1 MGKKLML
8 LTLLFSAK
16 MVSAQQDTT
25 TLDEVVVTANK
36 MAQKQSTTGKVVTVI
51 TKSDLEKMGNKNLA
65 TLLQEQVGVTV
76 NGSSNNAGSVQT
88 IFTRGASGGRTLVLL
103 DGIPVNDPS
112 FINNDLDLNL
122 FATSSIERIEIC
134 RGAQSTLYGSDAI
147 AGVINIITTS
157 KDISRPLQI
166 NASSILGSFGTQK
179 NNLQVAGKKNKWS
192 YSGRLAHTNS
202 NGFSA
207 ANDTTGKNNFDAD
220 YYKGLAV
227 HGQINYAATE
237 HFSVKAFSMYNKY
250 KAGVDAGVFRD
261 DRDFTI
267 ENSSLLLGTGFVYKK
282 KNFQI
287 TGTYQHNTL
296 DRHFLNDSAHKTST
310 WFEKNDYA
318 AASDYAEIYTSVKL
332 SDRLTALAGLD
343 YRKGSYSQ
351 NYLSVSGWGPY
362 KFNDP
367 TRYAEQSAIYGSL
380 LYTSLNK
387 KLTLELG
394 GRANKHSVYGNN
406 QTFTFNPS
414 FAVNANTRIFASV
427 STGFKA
433 PSLYQISIN
442 DKLDPEK
449 ATSYEAGFSYQ
460 NKSLQTR
467 LVYFNRQTANG
478 IDYNYINYQYFNYVK
493 QAVNGL
499 EFEIRKSI
507 THQISA
513 FANYTFLAGKE
524 TTQNR
529 ITNKDTI
536 TYDYLLRRPA
546 HQLNMG
552 ISAQVNTKLRLEIT
566 GRYASKRYDVGGYAV
581 RDILLKSY
589 VTLAANAGYQL
600 NKHWRFTADIQ
611 NFTSTKYYEVYGF
624 KTMPLNASV
633 GAVFSW

>member
-8 LTLLFSAK
+8 LALLFSAK
-16 MVSAQQDTT
+16 IVSAQQDTT

-76 NGSSNNAGSVQT
+76 NGSSNNPGSVQT

-157 KDISRPLQI
+157 KDISRPIQI
-166 NASSILGSFGTQK
+166 NASSLLGSFGTQK
-179 NNLQVAGKKNKWS
+179 NNLQLAGKKNKWS
-192 YSGRLAHTNS
+192 YSGRIAHTNS
-202 NGFSA
+202 KGFSA
-207 ANDTTGKNNFDAD
+207 ANDSTGKNNFDAD
-220 YYKGLAV
+220 YYKGLAL
-227 HGQINYAATE
+227 HGQINYAASE

-250 KAGVDAGVFRD
+250 KAGVDAGVFKD

-267 ENSSLLLGTGFVYKK
+267 QNSSLLLGTGFVYKK
-282 KNFQI
+282 NNFQI
-287 TGTYQHNTL
+287 TGTYQHNQL

-310 WFEKNDYA
+310 WYEKNDYT
-318 AASDYAEIYTSVKL
+318 AASDYAEMYTSVKL
-332 SDRLTALAGLD
+332 SNRLTALLGLD

-351 NYLSVSGWGPY
+351 DYFSISQWGPY
-362 KFNDP
+362 SFNDP
-367 TRYAEQSAIYGSL
+367 IRYAEQSALYGSL
-380 LYTSLNK
+380 LYTSENK
-387 KLTLELG
+387 KLTLEVG

-406 QTFTFNPS
+406 QTFTLNPS
-414 FAVNANTRIFASV
+414 FALSANTRIFTSV
-427 STGFKA
+427 SSGFKA

-460 NKSLQTR
+460 NKTLQTR

-499 EFEIRKSI
+499 EFEIKKSY
-507 THQISA
+507 TNGVTA

-529 ITNKDTI
+529 ITNQDTI
-536 TYDYLLRRPA
+536 TYDYLLRRPT
-546 HQLNMG
+546 HQLNIG
-552 ISAQVNTKLRLEIT
+552 CSVQINTKLRVDIS
-566 GRYASKRYDVGGYAV
+566 GRYASKRYDVGGYAAP
-581 RDILLKSY
+581 DILLKSY
-589 VTLAANAGYQL
+589 ATLAANVGYQL

-611 NFTSTKYYEVYGF
+611 NFTNTKYYEVYGF
-624 KTMPLNASV
+624 TTMPLNASI
-633 GAVFSW
+633 GAVLNW

>member
-65 TLLQEQVGVTV
+65 TLLQEQVGITV

-179 NNLQVAGKKNKWS
+179 NNLQLAGKKNKWS
-192 YSGRLAHTNS
+192 YSGRIAHTNS

-207 ANDTTGKNNFDAD
+207 AIDTTGKNNFDAD
-220 YYKGLAV
+220 LYKGLAL

-267 ENSSLLLGTGFVYKK
+267 ENSSLLLGTGFMYKK
-282 KNFQI
+282 NNWQI

-318 AASDYAEIYTSVKL
+318 ATSDYAEIYTSIKL

-362 KFNDP
+362 NFNDP
-367 TRYAEQSAIYGSL
+367 TRYAEQSALYGSL
-380 LYTSLNK
+380 LYTSLHK

-394 GRANKHSVYGNN
+394 GRVNKHSVYGNN
-406 QTFTFNPS
+406 QIFTLNPS
-414 FAVNANTRIFASV
+414 FALSANTRIFASV
-427 STGFKA
+427 SSGFKA

-460 NKSLQTR
+460 NKTLQTR

-499 EFEIRKSI
+499 EFEIKKSFANGV
-507 THQISA
+507 TA

-529 ITNKDTI
+529 ITNQDTI

-566 GRYASKRYDVGGYAV
+566 GRYAGKRYDVGGYAAP
-581 RDILLKSY
+581 DILLKSY
-589 VTLAANAGYQL
+589 ATLAANVGYQL

-611 NFTSTKYYEVYGF
+611 NFTNTKYYEVYGF

-633 GAVFSW
+633 GAVFGW

>member
-207 ANDTTGKNNFDAD
+207 ANDTTGKNNFDTD

-460 NKSLQTR
+460 NKTLQTR

-552 ISAQVNTKLRLEIT
+552 ISAQVNAKLRIEIT
-566 GRYASKRYDVGGYAV
+566 GRYASKRYDVGGYAAP
-581 RDILLKSY
+581 DMLLKSY
-589 VTLAANAGYQL
+589 ATLAANAGYQL

-611 NFTSTKYYEVYGF
+611 NFTNTKYYEVYGF
-624 KTMPLNASV
+624 TTMPLNASV
-633 GAVFSW
+633 GAMFSW

>member
-8 LTLLFSAK
+8 LALLFSAK
-16 MVSAQQDTT
+16 IVSAQQDTT

-76 NGSSNNAGSVQT
+76 NGSSNNPGSVQT

-157 KDISRPLQI
+157 KDISRPIQI
-166 NASSILGSFGTQK
+166 NASSLLGSFGTQK
-179 NNLQVAGKKNKWS
+179 NNLQLAGKKNKWS
-192 YSGRLAHTNS
+192 YSGRIAHTNS
-202 NGFSA
+202 KGFSA
-207 ANDTTGKNNFDAD
+207 ANDSTGKNNFDAD
-220 YYKGLAV
+220 YYKGLAL
-227 HGQINYAATE
+227 HGQINYAASE

-250 KAGVDAGVFRD
+250 KAGVDAGVFKD

-267 ENSSLLLGTGFVYKK
+267 QNSSLLLGTGFVYKK
-282 KNFQI
+282 NNFQI
-287 TGTYQHNTL
+287 TGTYQHNQL

-310 WFEKNDYA
+310 WYEKNDYT
-318 AASDYAEIYTSVKL
+318 AASDYAEMYTSVKL
-332 SDRLTALAGLD
+332 SNRLTALLGLD

-351 NYLSVSGWGPY
+351 DYFSISQWGPY
-362 KFNDP
+362 SFNDP
-367 TRYAEQSAIYGSL
+367 IRYAEQSALYGSL
-380 LYTSLNK
+380 LYTSENK
-387 KLTLELG
+387 KLTLEVG

-406 QTFTFNPS
+406 QTFTLNPS
-414 FAVNANTRIFASV
+414 FALSANTRIFASV
-427 STGFKA
+427 SSGFKA

-460 NKSLQTR
+460 NKTLQTR

-499 EFEIRKSI
+499 EFEIKKSY
-507 THQISA
+507 TNGVTA

-529 ITNKDTI
+529 ITNQDTI
-536 TYDYLLRRPA
+536 TYDYLLRRPT
-546 HQLNMG
+546 HQLNIG
-552 ISAQVNTKLRLEIT
+552 CSVQINTKLRVDIS
-566 GRYASKRYDVGGYAV
+566 GRYASKRYDVGGYAAP
-581 RDILLKSY
+581 DILLKSY
-589 VTLAANAGYQL
+589 ATLAANVGYQL

-611 NFTSTKYYEVYGF
+611 NFTNTKYYEVYGF
-624 KTMPLNASV
+624 TTMPLNASI
-633 GAVFSW
+633 GAVLNW

>member
-51 TKSDLEKMGNKNLA
+51 TKSDLEKLGNKNLA

-122 FATSSIERIEIC
+122 FATNSIERIEIC

-166 NASSILGSFGTQK
+166 NASTLLGSFGTQK
-179 NNLQVAGKKNKWS
+179 NNLQIAGKKNKWS

-202 NGFSA
+202 KGFSA
-207 ANDTTGKNNFDAD
+207 AIDTTGKNNFDAD
-220 YYKGLAV
+220 LYKGLAL

-267 ENSSLLLGTGFVYKK
+267 QNSSLLVGTGFVYKK
-282 KNFQI
+282 NNFQI

-296 DRHFLNDSAHKTST
+296 DRHFLNDSTHKTSN

-332 SDRLTALAGLD
+332 SDRLTALMGLD
-343 YRKGSYSQ
+343 YRKGSYNQ

-362 KFNDP
+362 NFNDP
-367 TRYAEQSAIYGSL
+367 TRFAEQSALYGSL
-380 LYTSLNK
+380 LYTSLDK
-387 KLTLELG
+387 KLTFELG

-406 QTFTFNPS
+406 QTFTLNPS
-414 FAVNANTRIFASV
+414 FAISANTRLFASV
-427 STGFKA
+427 SSGFKA

-460 NKSLQTR
+460 NKTLQTR

-493 QAVNGL
+493 QAVNGI
-499 EFEIRKSI
+499 EFEIRKSF
-507 THQISA
+507 TQQISA

-552 ISAQVNTKLRLEIT
+552 ISAQVNSKLRLEIT
-566 GRYASKRYDVGGYAV
+566 GRYVSKRYDVVGYAAP
-581 RDILLKSY
+581 DMLLKSY
-589 VTLAANAGYQL
+589 ATLAANAGYQL

-611 NFTSTKYYEVYGF
+611 NFTNTKYYEVYGF
-624 KTMPLNASV
+624 TTMPLNASF
-633 GAVFSW
+633 GAMFSW

>member
-8 LTLLFSAK
+8 LTLLFSVK
-16 MVSAQQDTT
+16 IVSAQQDST

-36 MAQKQSTTGKVVTVI
+36 MAQKQSTTGKVVTVV
-51 TKSDLEKMGNKNLA
+51 TKSDLEKLGNKNLA
-65 TLLQEQVGVTV
+65 TLLQEQVGIAV

-122 FATSSIERIEIC
+122 FATNSIERIEIC

-147 AGVINIITTS
+147 SGVINIITTS

-166 NASSILGSFGTQK
+166 NASTLVGSFGTQK
-179 NNLQVAGKKNKWS
+179 NNLQLAGKKNKWT

-207 ANDTTGKNNFDAD
+207 AVDTTGKNNFDAD
-220 YYKGLAV
+220 LYKGLAV

-267 ENSSLLLGTGFVYKK
+267 QNSSLLVGTGFVYKK
-282 KNFQI
+282 NNWQI

-296 DRHFLNDSAHKTST
+296 DRHFLNDSTHKTSN

-332 SDRLTALAGLD
+332 SDRLTALMGLD

-362 KFNDP
+362 NFNEP
-367 TRYAEQSAIYGSL
+367 TRYAEQSALYGSL
-380 LYTSLNK
+380 LYTSLYK
-387 KLTLELG
+387 KLTFELG
-394 GRANKHSVYGNN
+394 GRANKHSVYGGN
-406 QTFTFNPS
+406 QTFTLNPS
-414 FAVNANTRIFASV
+414 FAISANTRLFASM
-427 STGFKA
+427 SSGFKA

-460 NKSLQTR
+460 NKTLQTR

-499 EFEIRKSI
+499 EFEIRKSF
-507 THQISA
+507 TQQISA
-513 FANYTFLAGKE
+513 FTNYTFLAGKE

-552 ISAQVNTKLRLEIT
+552 ISAQVNAKLRIEIT
-566 GRYASKRYDVGGYAV
+566 GRYASKRYDVGGYAAP
-581 RDILLKSY
+581 DMLLKSY
-589 VTLAANAGYQL
+589 ATLAANAGYQL

-611 NFTSTKYYEVYGF
+611 NFTNTKYYEVYGF
-624 KTMPLNASV
+624 TTMPLNASV
-633 GAVFSW
+633 GAMFSW

>member
-16 MVSAQQDTT
+16 IVSAQQDTT

-76 NGSSNNAGSVQT
+76 NGASNNAGSVQT

-157 KDISRPLQI
+157 KDIRKPIQI
-166 NASSILGSFGTQK
+166 NASSLLGSFGTLK
-179 NNLQVAGKKNKWS
+179 NNVQVAGKKNKWT
-192 YSGRLAHTNS
+192 YSARVAHTS
-202 NGFSA
+202 SKGFSA
-207 ANDTTGKNNFDAD
+207 AIDTTGKNNFDAD
-220 YYKGLAV
+220 NYNGLAL
-227 HGQINYAATE
+227 HGQLNYAVTE

-250 KAGVDAGVFRD
+250 KAGVDAGVFKD

-267 ENSSLLLGTGFVYKK
+267 TNSGLLVGTGFVYKK
-282 KNFQI
+282 NNWQL

-296 DRHFLNDSAHKTST
+296 DRHFLNDSAHKTSN

-318 AASDYAEIYTSVKL
+318 AASDYAEVYTSVKL
-332 SDRLTALAGLD
+332 SDRLTALLGID
-343 YRKGSYSQ
+343 YRKGWYSQ
-351 NYLSVSGWGPY
+351 DYLSISQWGPY
-362 KFNDP
+362 DFKDP
-367 TRYAEQSAIYGSL
+367 TRYAEQSALYGSL
-380 LYTSLNK
+380 LYTSANK
-387 KLTLELG
+387 KLALELG
-394 GRANKHSVYGNN
+394 GRANKHSVYGDN

-414 FAVNANTRIFASV
+414 FALSANTRIFGSV

-460 NKSLQTR
+460 NKSLQSR
-467 LVYFNRQTANG
+467 VVYFNRQTANG

-493 QAVNGL
+493 QSVNGL
-499 EFEIRKSI
+499 ELEVKKSI
-507 THQISA
+507 SPTVSA
-513 FANYTFLAGKE
+513 FVNYTYIQGKE

-529 ITNKDTI
+529 ITNQDTI
-536 TYDYLLRRPA
+536 TYEYLLRRPT

-552 ISAQVNTKLRLEIT
+552 FNLSLSKSFSIEMS
-566 GRYASKRYDVGGYAV
+566 GRYASKRYDVGGYAAPDV
-581 RDILLKSY
+581 ELKNY
-589 VTLAANAGYQL
+589 VVLQANAQLTL
-600 NKHWRFTADIQ
+600 NKNWRFFADLQ
-611 NFTSTKYYEVYGF
+611 NFTNTKYYEVYGF
-624 KTMPLNASV
+624 KTMPLNASI
-633 GAVFSW
+633 GAVFNW

>member
-25 TLDEVVVTANK
+25 ILDEVVVTANK

-51 TKSDLEKMGNKNLA
+51 TKSDLEKIGNKNLA
-65 TLLQEQVGVTV
+65 TLLQEQVGITV
-76 NGSSNNAGSVQT
+76 NGASNNAGSVQT

-157 KDISRPLQI
+157 KDIRKPLQM
-166 NASSILGSFGTQK
+166 NASSLLGSFGTQK
-179 NNLQVAGKKNKWS
+179 NNLQIAGKKNKWT
-192 YSGRLAHTNS
+192 YAARIAHTNS
-202 NGFSA
+202 KGFSA

-220 YYKGLAV
+220 YYKGLAL

-237 HFSVKAFSMYNKY
+237 YFSVKAFSMYNKY
-250 KAGVDAGVFRD
+250 KAGVDAGVFKD

-267 ENSSLLLGTGFVYKK
+267 KNSSLLVGTGFVYKK
-282 KNFQI
+282 NNWQL
-287 TGTYQHNTL
+287 TGTYQHNQL
-296 DRHFLNDSAHKTST
+296 DRNFLNDSAHKTST

-318 AASDYAEIYTSVKL
+318 AASDYMEMYTSIKL
-332 SDRLTALAGLD
+332 SDRLTALMGLD

-351 NYLSVSGWGPY
+351 DYLSISQLGPY
-362 KFNDP
+362 NFKDP
-367 TRYAEQSAIYGSL
+367 TRNAEQSAIYGSL
-380 LYTSLNK
+380 LYTSVDK
-387 KLTLELG
+387 KLTLEVG

-406 QTFTFNPS
+406 QTFTLNPS
-414 FAVNANTRIFASV
+414 FALNENTRLFASV
-427 STGFKA
+427 SSGFKA
-433 PSLYQISIN
+433 PSLYQISVN

-460 NKSLQTR
+460 HKTFQTR

-493 QAVNGL
+493 QSVNGL
-499 EFEIRKSI
+499 ELEIKKSFANGV
-507 THQISA
+507 TT
-513 FANYTFLAGKE
+513 FANYTFLIGEE

-529 ITNKDTI
+529 ITNQDTI
-536 TYDYLLRRPA
+536 TYDYLLRRPT
-546 HQLNMG
+546 HQLNIG
-552 ISAQVNTKLRLEIT
+552 VSAQVSTKFRFEIS
-566 GRYASKRYDVGGYAV
+566 GRYVSKRQDVGGYAAPDV
-581 RDILLKSY
+581 LLNSY
-589 VTLAANAGYQL
+589 TTLAVNAGYQL
-600 NKHWRFTADIQ
+600 NKYWRFTADIQ
-611 NFTSTKYYEVYGF
+611 NFTNTKYYEVYGF

-633 GAVFSW
+633 GAVLNW

>member
-16 MVSAQQDTT
+16 IVSAQQDTT

-51 TKSDLEKMGNKNLA
+51 TKADLEKMGNKNLA

-76 NGSSNNAGSVQT
+76 NGASNNAGSVQT

-122 FATSSIERIEIC
+122 FATNSIERIEIC

-157 KDISRPLQI
+157 KDISKPLQI
-166 NASSILGSFGTQK
+166 NASSILGSFGTVK
-179 NNLQVAGKKNKWS
+179 NNLQVAGKKNKWT
-192 YSGRLAHTNS
+192 YSARVAQTNS
-202 NGFSA
+202 KGFSA
-207 ANDTTGKNNFDAD
+207 SIDTTGKNNFDAD
-220 YYKGLAV
+220 AYNGTAL
-227 HGQINYAATE
+227 HGQLNYAATE
-237 HFSVKAFSMYNKY
+237 HLSFKAFSMYNKY
-250 KAGVDAGVFRD
+250 KAGVDAGIFRD

-267 ENSSLLLGTGFVYKK
+267 TNSSLLVGTGFVYKK
-282 KNFQI
+282 NNWQI

-296 DRHFLNDSAHKTST
+296 DRHFLNDSTHKTST

-318 AASDYAEIYTSVKL
+318 AASDYAEIFTSVKL
-332 SDRLTALAGLD
+332 SDRLTALLGID

-351 NYLSVSGWGPY
+351 NYASVSGWGPY
-362 KFNDP
+362 NFNDP
-367 TRYAEQSAIYGSL
+367 TRFAEQSALYGSL

-394 GRANKHSVYGNN
+394 GRTNKHSVYGNN
-406 QTFTFNPS
+406 QTFTLNPS
-414 FAVNANTRIFASV
+414 FAISTNTRMFASV

-449 ATSYEAGFSYQ
+449 ATSYEAGLSYQ
-460 NKSLQTR
+460 NKTLQTR

-507 THQISA
+507 TNQLSA
-513 FANYTFLAGKE
+513 FANYTYLQGKE

-536 TYDYLLRRPA
+536 TYNYLLRRPA

-552 ISAQVNTKLRLEIT
+552 ISAQVNTKLRFEIT
-566 GRYASKRYDVGGYAV
+566 GRYASKRRDVGGYGAPDV
-581 RDILLKSY
+581 ELKSY

-611 NFTSTKYYEVYGF
+611 NFTNTKYYEVYGF
-624 KTMPLNASV
+624 TTMPLNASF
-633 GAVFSW
+633 GAAFSW

>member
-16 MVSAQQDTT
+16 IVSAQQDTT

-282 KNFQI
+282 NDFQI

-433 PSLYQISIN
+433 PSLFQISIN

-460 NKSLQTR
+460 NKTLQTR

-552 ISAQVNTKLRLEIT
+552 ISAQVNSKLRLEIT

-589 VTLAANAGYQL
+589 ATLAANVDYQL

-611 NFTSTKYYEVYGF
+611 NFTNTKYYEVYGF

>member
-16 MVSAQQDTT
+16 MVSAQQDTA

-76 NGSSNNAGSVQT
+76 NGSSNNPGSVQT

-157 KDISRPLQI
+157 KEISRPLQI
-166 NASSILGSFGTQK
+166 NASSLLGSFGTQK

-192 YSGRLAHTNS
+192 YSARIAHTNS
-202 NGFSA
+202 KGFSA

-220 YYKGLAV
+220 YYKGLAL

-250 KAGVDAGVFRD
+250 KAGVDAGVFKD

-267 ENSSLLLGTGFVYKK
+267 TNSGLLIGTGFVYKK
-282 KNFQI
+282 SNWQI

-351 NYLSVSGWGPY
+351 DYLSVSGWGPY
-362 KFNDP
+362 DFKDP
-367 TRYAEQSAIYGSL
+367 TRYAEQLALYGSI
-380 LYTSLNK
+380 LYTSANK
-387 KLTLELG
+387 KLTLEVG
-394 GRANKHSVYGNN
+394 GRTNKHSVYGNN
-406 QTFTFNPS
+406 QTFTLNPS
-414 FAVNANTRIFASV
+414 FALSENTRMFASV

-460 NKSLQTR
+460 QKTFQTR
-467 LVYFNRQTANG
+467 VVYFNRQTANG

-493 QAVNGL
+493 QSVNGL
-499 EFEIRKSI
+499 ELEIKKSFSSGI
-507 THQISA
+507 TA

-529 ITNKDTI
+529 ITNQDTI
-536 TYDYLLRRPA
+536 TYDYLLRRPT
-546 HQLNMG
+546 HQLNLG
-552 ISAQVNTKLRLEIT
+552 ISAQVNAKLRFEIS
-566 GRYASKRYDVGGYAV
+566 GRYASKRQDVGGYAAPDV
-581 RDILLKSY
+581 ELKSY
-589 VTLAANAGYQL
+589 TTLTANAGYQL
-600 NKHWRFTADIQ
+600 NKHWRLTADIQ
-611 NFTSTKYYEVYGF
+611 NFTNTKYYEVYGF

-633 GAVFSW
+633 GVVFNW

>member
-51 TKSDLEKMGNKNLA
+51 TKADLEKMGNKNLA
-65 TLLQEQVGVTV
+65 TLLQEQVGITV
-76 NGSSNNAGSVQT
+76 NGASNNAGSVQT
-88 IFTRGASGGRTLVLL
+88 IFTRGASGGRTLLLL

-157 KDISRPLQI
+157 KNIRKPLQM
-166 NASSILGSFGTQK
+166 NASSLLGGFGTQK
-179 NNLQVAGKKNKWS
+179 NNLQIAGKKNKWT
-192 YSGRLAHTNS
+192 YSARIAHTNS
-202 NGFSA
+202 KGFSA
-207 ANDTTGKNNFDAD
+207 AIDTTGKNNFDAD
-220 YYKGLAV
+220 YYKGLAL

-237 HFSVKAFSMYNKY
+237 YFSVKAFSMYNKY
-250 KAGVDAGVFRD
+250 KAGVDAGVFKD

-267 ENSSLLLGTGFVYKK
+267 QNSSLLVGTGFVYKK
-282 KNFQI
+282 NNWQL
-287 TGTYQHNTL
+287 TGTYQHNQL
-296 DRHFLNDSAHKTST
+296 DRNFLNDSAHKTSN

-318 AASDYAEIYTSVKL
+318 AASDYMEMYTSIKL
-332 SDRLTALAGLD
+332 SGRLTALMGLD

-351 NYLSVSGWGPY
+351 DYLSISQWGPY
-362 KFNDP
+362 NFNDP

-380 LYTSLNK
+380 LYTSVNK
-387 KLTLELG
+387 KLTLEVG

-406 QTFTFNPS
+406 QTFTLNPS
-414 FAVNANTRIFASV
+414 FVLNENTRLFASV
-427 STGFKA
+427 SSGFKA
-433 PSLYQISIN
+433 PSLYQISVN
-442 DKLDPEK
+442 DKLNPEK
-449 ATSYEAGFSYQ
+449 ATSYEAGISYT
-460 NKSLQTR
+460 NTGLQTR

-478 IDYNYINYQYFNYVK
+478 IDYNYINYQYFNYVY

-499 EFEIRKSI
+499 ELEIKKSLSSSI
-507 THQISA
+507 NA
-513 FANYTFLAGKE
+513 FANYAFLKGRE

-529 ITNKDTI
+529 ITNQDTI
-536 TYDYLLRRPA
+536 TYKYLLRRPA
-546 HQLNMG
+546 HQLNFG
-552 ISAQVNTKLRLEIT
+552 FSAQINNKLRIDVS

-581 RDILLKSY
+581 QDVCLNSY
-589 VTLAANAGYQL
+589 ATLTVNADYQL

-611 NFTSTKYYEVYGF
+611 NFTNTKYYEVYGF
-624 KTMPLNASV
+624 TTMPLNASI
-633 GAVFSW
+633 GAVLNW

>member
-16 MVSAQQDTT
+16 IVSAQQDTT

-51 TKSDLEKMGNKNLA
+51 TKADLEKMGNKNLA

-76 NGSSNNAGSVQT
+76 NGASNNAGSVQT

-122 FATSSIERIEIC
+122 FATNSIERIEIC

-157 KDISRPLQI
+157 KDIAKPLQI
-166 NASSILGSFGTQK
+166 NASTILGSFGTVK
-179 NNLQVAGKKNKWS
+179 NNLQVAGKKNKWT
-192 YSGRLAHTNS
+192 YSARLAQTNS
-202 NGFSA
+202 KGFSA
-207 ANDTTGKNNFDAD
+207 SIDTTGKNNFDAD
-220 YYKGLAV
+220 AYNGTAL
-227 HGQINYAATE
+227 HGQLNYAATE
-237 HFSVKAFSMYNKY
+237 HLSFKAFSMYNKY
-250 KAGVDAGVFRD
+250 KAGVDAGIFRD

-267 ENSSLLLGTGFVYKK
+267 TNSSLLVGTGFVYKK
-282 KNFQI
+282 NNWQI

-296 DRHFLNDSAHKTST
+296 DRHFLNDSSHKTSN

-318 AASDYAEIYTSVKL
+318 AASDYAEIFTSVKL
-332 SDRLTALAGLD
+332 SDRLTALLGVD

-351 NYLSVSGWGPY
+351 NYASISGWGPY
-362 KFNDP
+362 NFNDP
-367 TRYAEQSAIYGSL
+367 TRFAEQSALYGSL

-394 GRANKHSVYGNN
+394 GRTNKHSVYGNN
-406 QTFTFNPS
+406 QTFTLNPS
-414 FAVNANTRIFASV
+414 FAFNANTRMFASV

-460 NKSLQTR
+460 NKTLQTR

-507 THQISA
+507 TNQLSA
-513 FANYTFLAGKE
+513 FANYTYLQGKE

-536 TYDYLLRRPA
+536 TYNYLLRRPA

-552 ISAQVNTKLRLEIT
+552 VSAQVNTKLRLEVT
-566 GRYASKRYDVGGYAV
+566 GRYASKRRDVGGYGAQDV
-581 RDILLKSY
+581 ELKSY

-611 NFTSTKYYEVYGF
+611 NFTNTKYYEVYGF
-624 KTMPLNASV
+624 TTMPFNASF
-633 GAVFSW
+633 GAAFSW

>member
-1 MGKKLML
+1 ML
-8 LTLLFSAK
+8 LALLFSAK
-16 MVSAQQDTT
+16 IVSAQQDTT

-76 NGSSNNAGSVQT
+76 NGSSNNPGSVQT

-157 KDISRPLQI
+157 KDISRPIQI
-166 NASSILGSFGTQK
+166 NASSLLGSFGTQK
-179 NNLQVAGKKNKWS
+179 NNLQLAGKKNKWS
-192 YSGRLAHTNS
+192 YSGRIAHTNS
-202 NGFSA
+202 KGFSA
-207 ANDTTGKNNFDAD
+207 ANDSTGKNNFDAD
-220 YYKGLAV
+220 YYKGLAL
-227 HGQINYAATE
+227 HGQINYAASE

-250 KAGVDAGVFRD
+250 KAGVDAGVFKD

-267 ENSSLLLGTGFVYKK
+267 QNSSLLLGTGFVYKK
-282 KNFQI
+282 NNFQI
-287 TGTYQHNTL
+287 TGTYQHNQL

-310 WFEKNDYA
+310 WYEKNDYT
-318 AASDYAEIYTSVKL
+318 AASDYAEMYTSVKL
-332 SDRLTALAGLD
+332 SNRLTALLGLD

-351 NYLSVSGWGPY
+351 DYFSISQWGPY
-362 KFNDP
+362 SFNDP
-367 TRYAEQSAIYGSL
+367 IRYAEQSALYGSL
-380 LYTSLNK
+380 LYTSENK
-387 KLTLELG
+387 KLTLEVG

-406 QTFTFNPS
+406 QTFTLNPS
-414 FAVNANTRIFASV
+414 FALSANTRIFASV
-427 STGFKA
+427 SSGFKA

-460 NKSLQTR
+460 NKTLQTR

-499 EFEIRKSI
+499 EFEIKKSY
-507 THQISA
+507 TNGVTA

-529 ITNKDTI
+529 ITNQDTI
-536 TYDYLLRRPA
+536 TYDYLLRRPT
-546 HQLNMG
+546 HQLNIG
-552 ISAQVNTKLRLEIT
+552 CSVQINTKLRVDIS
-566 GRYASKRYDVGGYAV
+566 GRYASKRYDVGGYAAP
-581 RDILLKSY
+581 DILLKSY
-589 VTLAANAGYQL
+589 ATLAANVGYQL

-611 NFTSTKYYEVYGF
+611 NFTNTKYYEVYGF
-624 KTMPLNASV
+624 TTMPLNASI
-633 GAVFSW
+633 GAVLNW

>member
-1 MGKKLML
+1 
-8 LTLLFSAK
+8 
-16 MVSAQQDTT
+16 
-25 TLDEVVVTANK
+25 
-36 MAQKQSTTGKVVTVI
+36 
-51 TKSDLEKMGNKNLA
+51 
-65 TLLQEQVGVTV
+65 
-76 NGSSNNAGSVQT
+76 
-88 IFTRGASGGRTLVLL
+88 
-103 DGIPVNDPS
+103 
-112 FINNDLDLNL
+112 
-122 FATSSIERIEIC
+122 
-134 RGAQSTLYGSDAI
+134 
-147 AGVINIITTS
+147 
-157 KDISRPLQI
+157 
-166 NASSILGSFGTQK
+166 
-179 NNLQVAGKKNKWS
+179 
-192 YSGRLAHTNS
+192 
-202 NGFSA
+202 
-207 ANDTTGKNNFDAD
+207 
-220 YYKGLAV
+220 
-227 HGQINYAATE
+227 
-237 HFSVKAFSMYNKY
+237 MYNKY

-282 KNFQI
+282 NNFQI

-296 DRHFLNDSAHKTST
+296 DRHFLNDSTHKTST

-332 SDRLTALAGLD
+332 SERLTALAGLD

-362 KFNDP
+362 NFNDP
-367 TRYAEQSAIYGSL
+367 SRYAEQSAIYGSL
-380 LYTSLNK
+380 LYTSLDK

-394 GRANKHSVYGNN
+394 GRANKHSVYGSN
-406 QTFTFNPS
+406 QTFTLNPS
-414 FAVNANTRIFASV
+414 FALSANTRIFASV
-427 STGFKA
+427 SSGFKA

-460 NKSLQTR
+460 NKTLQTR

-499 EFEIRKSI
+499 EFELRKSFANGV
-507 THQISA
+507 TA

-529 ITNKDTI
+529 ITNQDTI

-566 GRYASKRYDVGGYAV
+566 GRYAGKRYDVGGYAAP
-581 RDILLKSY
+581 DILLKSY
-589 VTLAANAGYQL
+589 ATLAANVGYQL
-600 NKHWRFTADIQ
+600 NKYWRFTADIQ
-611 NFTSTKYYEVYGF
+611 NFTNTKYYEVYGF

-633 GAVFSW
+633 GAVLNW

>member
-51 TKSDLEKMGNKNLA
+51 TKADLEKMGNKNLA

-76 NGSSNNAGSVQT
+76 NGASNNAGSVQT

-122 FATSSIERIEIC
+122 FATNSIERIEIC

-157 KDISRPLQI
+157 KDISKPLQI
-166 NASSILGSFGTQK
+166 NASTILGSFGTVK
-179 NNLQVAGKKNKWS
+179 NNLQVAGKKNKWT
-192 YSGRLAHTNS
+192 YSARLAQTNS
-202 NGFSA
+202 KGFSA
-207 ANDTTGKNNFDAD
+207 SIDTTGKNNFDAD
-220 YYKGLAV
+220 AYNGTAL
-227 HGQINYAATE
+227 HGQLNYAATE
-237 HFSVKAFSMYNKY
+237 HLSFKAFSMYNKY
-250 KAGVDAGVFRD
+250 KAGVDAGIFRD

-267 ENSSLLLGTGFVYKK
+267 TNSSLLVGTGFVYKK
-282 KNFQI
+282 NNWQI

-296 DRHFLNDSAHKTST
+296 DRHFFNDSSHKTSN

-318 AASDYAEIYTSVKL
+318 AASDYAEIFTSVKL
-332 SDRLTALAGLD
+332 SDRLTALLGVD

-351 NYLSVSGWGPY
+351 NYASISGWGPY
-362 KFNDP
+362 NFNDP
-367 TRYAEQSAIYGSL
+367 TRFAEQSALYGSL

-394 GRANKHSVYGNN
+394 GRTNKHSVYGNN
-406 QTFTFNPS
+406 QTFTLNPS
-414 FAVNANTRIFASV
+414 FAFNANTRMFASV

-460 NKSLQTR
+460 NKTLQTR

-507 THQISA
+507 TNQLSA
-513 FANYTFLAGKE
+513 FANYTYLQGKE

-536 TYDYLLRRPA
+536 TYNYLLRRPA

-552 ISAQVNTKLRLEIT
+552 VSAQVNTKLRFEIT
-566 GRYASKRYDVGGYAV
+566 GRYASKRRDVGGYGAPDV
-581 RDILLKSY
+581 ELKSY

-611 NFTSTKYYEVYGF
+611 NFTNTKYYEVYGF
-624 KTMPLNASV
+624 TTMPFNASF
-633 GAVFSW
+633 GAAFSW

>member
-65 TLLQEQVGVTV
+65 TLLQEQVGITV

-179 NNLQVAGKKNKWS
+179 NNLQLAGKKNKWS
-192 YSGRLAHTNS
+192 YSGRIAHTNS

-207 ANDTTGKNNFDAD
+207 AIDTTGKNNFDAD
-220 YYKGLAV
+220 LYKGLAL

-267 ENSSLLLGTGFVYKK
+267 ENSSLLLGTGFIYKK
-282 KNFQI
+282 NNWQI

-296 DRHFLNDSAHKTST
+296 DRHFLNDSTHKTST
-310 WFEKNDYA
+310 LFEKNDYA
-318 AASDYAEIYTSVKL
+318 ATSDYAEIYTSIKL

-362 KFNDP
+362 NFNDP
-367 TRYAEQSAIYGSL
+367 TRYAEQSALYGSL
-380 LYTSLNK
+380 LYTSLHK

-394 GRANKHSVYGNN
+394 GRVNKHSVYGNN
-406 QTFTFNPS
+406 QIFTLNPS
-414 FAVNANTRIFASV
+414 FALSANTRIFASV
-427 STGFKA
+427 SSGFKA

-460 NKSLQTR
+460 NKTLQTR

-499 EFEIRKSI
+499 EFEIKKSFANGV
-507 THQISA
+507 TA

-529 ITNKDTI
+529 ITNQDTI

-566 GRYASKRYDVGGYAV
+566 GRYAGKRYDVGGYAAP
-581 RDILLKSY
+581 DILLKSY
-589 VTLAANAGYQL
+589 ATLAANVGYQL

-611 NFTSTKYYEVYGF
+611 NFTNTKYYEVYGF

-633 GAVFSW
+633 GAVFGW

>member
-65 TLLQEQVGVTV
+65 TLLQEQVGITV

-179 NNLQVAGKKNKWS
+179 NNLQLAGKKNKWS
-192 YSGRLAHTNS
+192 YSGRIAHTNS

-207 ANDTTGKNNFDAD
+207 AIDTTGKNNFDAD
-220 YYKGLAV
+220 LYKGLAL

-267 ENSSLLLGTGFVYKK
+267 ENSSLLLGTGFIYKK
-282 KNFQI
+282 NNWQI

-296 DRHFLNDSAHKTST
+296 DRHFLNDSTHKTST

-318 AASDYAEIYTSVKL
+318 ATSDYAEIYTSIKL

-362 KFNDP
+362 NFNDP
-367 TRYAEQSAIYGSL
+367 TRYAEQSALYGSL
-380 LYTSLNK
+380 LYTSLHK

-394 GRANKHSVYGNN
+394 GRVNKHSVYGNN
-406 QTFTFNPS
+406 QTFTLNPS
-414 FAVNANTRIFASV
+414 FALSANTRIFASV
-427 STGFKA
+427 SSGFKA

-460 NKSLQTR
+460 NKTLQTR

-493 QAVNGL
+493 QVVNGL
-499 EFEIRKSI
+499 EFEIKKSFANGV
-507 THQISA
+507 TA

-529 ITNKDTI
+529 ITNQDTI

-566 GRYASKRYDVGGYAV
+566 GRYAGKRYDVGGYAAP
-581 RDILLKSY
+581 DILLKSY
-589 VTLAANAGYQL
+589 ATLAANVGYQL

-611 NFTSTKYYEVYGF
+611 NFTNTKYYEVYGF

-633 GAVFSW
+633 GAVFGW

>member
-65 TLLQEQVGVTV
+65 TLLQEQVGITV

-179 NNLQVAGKKNKWS
+179 NNLQLAGKKNKWS
-192 YSGRLAHTNS
+192 YSGRIAHTNS

-207 ANDTTGKNNFDAD
+207 AIDTTGKNNFDAD
-220 YYKGLAV
+220 LYKGLAL

-267 ENSSLLLGTGFVYKK
+267 ENSSLLLGTGFMYKK
-282 KNFQI
+282 NNWQI

-318 AASDYAEIYTSVKL
+318 ATSDYAEIYTSIKL

-362 KFNDP
+362 NFNDP
-367 TRYAEQSAIYGSL
+367 TRYAEQSALYGSL
-380 LYTSLNK
+380 LYTSLHK

-394 GRANKHSVYGNN
+394 GRVNKHSVYGNN
-406 QTFTFNPS
+406 QTFTLNPS
-414 FAVNANTRIFASV
+414 FALSANTRIFASV
-427 STGFKA
+427 SSGFKA

-460 NKSLQTR
+460 NKTLQTR

-493 QAVNGL
+493 QVVNGL
-499 EFEIRKSI
+499 EFEIKKSFANGV
-507 THQISA
+507 TA

-529 ITNKDTI
+529 ITNQDTI

-566 GRYASKRYDVGGYAV
+566 GRYAGKRYDVGGYAAP
-581 RDILLKSY
+581 DILLKSY
-589 VTLAANAGYQL
+589 ATLAANVGYQL

-611 NFTSTKYYEVYGF
+611 NFTNTKYYEVYGF

-633 GAVFSW
+633 GAVFGW

>member
-16 MVSAQQDTT
+16 IVSAQQDTT

-282 KNFQI
+282 NDFQI

-351 NYLSVSGWGPY
+351 DYLSVSGWGPY

-433 PSLYQISIN
+433 PSLFQISIN

-460 NKSLQTR
+460 NKTLQTR

-552 ISAQVNTKLRLEIT
+552 ISAQVNSKLRLEIT

-589 VTLAANAGYQL
+589 ATLAANVDYQL

-611 NFTSTKYYEVYGF
+611 NFTNTKYYEVYGF

>member
-460 NKSLQTR
+460 NKTLQTR

-529 ITNKDTI
+529 ITNQDTI

-552 ISAQVNTKLRLEIT
+552 ISAQVNSKLRLEIT

-589 VTLAANAGYQL
+589 ATLAANVGYQL

-611 NFTSTKYYEVYGF
+611 NFTNTKYYEVYGF

>member
-8 LTLLFSAK
+8 LALLFSAK
-16 MVSAQQDTT
+16 IVSAQQDTT

-76 NGSSNNAGSVQT
+76 NGSSNNPGSVQT

-157 KDISRPLQI
+157 KDISRPIQI
-166 NASSILGSFGTQK
+166 NASSLLGSFGTQK
-179 NNLQVAGKKNKWS
+179 NNLQLAGKKNKWS
-192 YSGRLAHTNS
+192 YSGRIAHTNS
-202 NGFSA
+202 KGFSA
-207 ANDTTGKNNFDAD
+207 ANDSTGKNNFDAD
-220 YYKGLAV
+220 YYKGLAL
-227 HGQINYAATE
+227 HGQINYAASE

-250 KAGVDAGVFRD
+250 KAGVDAGVFKD

-267 ENSSLLLGTGFVYKK
+267 QNSSLLFGTGFVYKK
-282 KNFQI
+282 NNFQI
-287 TGTYQHNTL
+287 TGTYQHNQL

-310 WFEKNDYA
+310 WYEKNDYT
-318 AASDYAEIYTSVKL
+318 AASDYAEMYTSVKL
-332 SDRLTALAGLD
+332 SNRLTALLGLD

-351 NYLSVSGWGPY
+351 DYFSISQWGPY
-362 KFNDP
+362 SFNDP
-367 TRYAEQSAIYGSL
+367 IRYAEQSALYGSL
-380 LYTSLNK
+380 LYTSENK
-387 KLTLELG
+387 KLTLEVG

-406 QTFTFNPS
+406 QTFTLNPS
-414 FAVNANTRIFASV
+414 FALSANTRIFASV
-427 STGFKA
+427 SSGFKA

-460 NKSLQTR
+460 NKTLQTR

-499 EFEIRKSI
+499 EFEIKKSY
-507 THQISA
+507 TNGVTA

-529 ITNKDTI
+529 ITNQDTI
-536 TYDYLLRRPA
+536 TYDYLLRRPT
-546 HQLNMG
+546 HQLNIG
-552 ISAQVNTKLRLEIT
+552 CSVQINTKLRVDIS
-566 GRYASKRYDVGGYAV
+566 GRYASKRYDVGGYAAP
-581 RDILLKSY
+581 DILLKSY
-589 VTLAANAGYQL
+589 ATLAANVGYQL

-611 NFTSTKYYEVYGF
+611 NFTNTKYYEVYGF
-624 KTMPLNASV
+624 TTMPLNASI
-633 GAVFSW
+633 GAVLNW

>member
-16 MVSAQQDTT
+16 IVSAQQDTT

-51 TKSDLEKMGNKNLA
+51 TKADLEKMGNKNLA
-65 TLLQEQVGVTV
+65 TLLQEQVGITV
-76 NGSSNNAGSVQT
+76 NGASNNAGSVQT

-157 KDISRPLQI
+157 KDIRKPLQI
-166 NASSILGSFGTQK
+166 NANSILGSFGTVK
-179 NNLQVAGKKNKWS
+179 NNVQVAGKKNKWS
-192 YSGRLAHTNS
+192 YSARVAHTS
-202 NGFSA
+202 SKGFSA
-207 ANDTTGKNNFDAD
+207 SIDTTGKNNFDAD
-220 YYKGLAV
+220 NYNGLAL
-227 HGQINYAATE
+227 HGQLNYAASE

-250 KAGVDAGVFRD
+250 KAGVDVGVFKD

-267 ENSSLLLGTGFVYKK
+267 TNSGLLVGTGFVYKK
-282 KNFQI
+282 NNWQL

-296 DRHFLNDSAHKTST
+296 DRHFFNDSAHKTSN

-318 AASDYAEIYTSVKL
+318 AASDYAEMYTSIKL

-351 NYLSVSGWGPY
+351 DYLSVSGWGPY
-362 KFNDP
+362 DFKDP
-367 TRYAEQSAIYGSL
+367 TRYAEQLALYGSL
-380 LYTSLNK
+380 LYTNLNK

-394 GRANKHSVYGNN
+394 GRANKHSVYGSN

-414 FAVNANTRIFASV
+414 FALSANTRIFASV
-427 STGFKA
+427 SSGFKA

-460 NKSLQTR
+460 QKTFQTR
-467 LVYFNRQTANG
+467 VVYFNRQTANG

-493 QAVNGL
+493 QSVNGL
-499 EFEIRKSI
+499 EFEIKKSI
-507 THQISA
+507 SPTVSA
-513 FANYTFLAGKE
+513 FANYTYLKGKE

-529 ITNKDTI
+529 ITNQDTI
-536 TYDYLLRRPA
+536 TYNYLLRRPT

-552 ISAQVNTKLRLEIT
+552 FSLSLSKSFSLEMS
-566 GRYASKRYDVGGYAV
+566 GKYASKRYDVGGYAAPDV
-581 RDILLKSY
+581 ELKNY
-589 VTLAANAGYQL
+589 VVLQANAQFTL
-600 NKHWRFTADIQ
+600 NKNWRFFADLQ
-611 NFTSTKYYEVYGF
+611 NFTNTKYYEVYGF
-624 KTMPLNASV
+624 TTMPLNASIGV
-633 GAVFSW
+633 LFNW

>member
-282 KNFQI
+282 NDFQI

-460 NKSLQTR
+460 NKTLQTR

-552 ISAQVNTKLRLEIT
+552 ISAQVNSKLRLEIT

-589 VTLAANAGYQL
+589 ATLAANVDYQL

-611 NFTSTKYYEVYGF
+611 NFTNTKYYEVYGF

>member
-8 LTLLFSAK
+8 LSLLFSAK
-16 MVSAQQDTT
+16 IVSAQQDTT

-51 TKSDLEKMGNKNLA
+51 TKADLEKMGNKNLA

-76 NGSSNNAGSVQT
+76 NGAGNNAGSVQT

-122 FATSSIERIEIC
+122 FATNSIERIEIC

-157 KDISRPLQI
+157 KDISKPLQI
-166 NASSILGSFGTQK
+166 NASTILGSFGTVK
-179 NNLQVAGKKNKWS
+179 NNLQVAGKKNKWT
-192 YSGRLAHTNS
+192 YSARLAQTNS
-202 NGFSA
+202 KGFSA
-207 ANDTTGKNNFDAD
+207 SIDTTGKNNFDAD
-220 YYKGLAV
+220 AYNGTAL
-227 HGQINYAATE
+227 HGQLNYAATE
-237 HFSVKAFSMYNKY
+237 HLSFKAFSMYNKY
-250 KAGVDAGVFRD
+250 KAGVDAGIFRD

-267 ENSSLLLGTGFVYKK
+267 TNSSLLVGTGFVYKK
-282 KNFQI
+282 NNWQI
-287 TGTYQHNTL
+287 TGTYQHNTQ
-296 DRHFLNDSAHKTST
+296 DRHFLNDSAHKTSN

-318 AASDYAEIYTSVKL
+318 AASDYAEIFTSVKL
-332 SDRLTALAGLD
+332 SDKLTALLGID

-351 NYLSVSGWGPY
+351 NYASVSGWGPY
-362 KFNDP
+362 NFNDP
-367 TRYAEQSAIYGSL
+367 TRYAEQSALYGSL
-380 LYTSLNK
+380 LYTSENK

-394 GRANKHSVYGNN
+394 GRANKHSVYGGN
-406 QTFTFNPS
+406 QTFTLNPS
-414 FAVNANTRIFASV
+414 FALDANTRMFASV

-433 PSLYQISIN
+433 PSLYQISVN
-442 DKLDPEK
+442 DQLDPEK
-449 ATSYEAGFSYQ
+449 ATSYEAGMSYQ
-460 NKSLQTR
+460 NKTLQTR

-507 THQISA
+507 TNQLSA
-513 FANYTFLAGKE
+513 FANYTYLQGKE

-536 TYDYLLRRPA
+536 TYNYLLRRPA

-552 ISAQVNTKLRLEIT
+552 ISAQVNTKLRFEIT
-566 GRYASKRYDVGGYAV
+566 GRYASKRRDVGGYGAPDV
-581 RDILLKSY
+581 ELKSY

-611 NFTSTKYYEVYGF
+611 NFTNTKYYEVYGF
-624 KTMPLNASV
+624 TTMPFNASF
-633 GAVFSW
+633 GAAFSW

>member
-8 LTLLFSAK
+8 LSLLFSAK

-51 TKSDLEKMGNKNLA
+51 TKTDLEKMGNKNLA
-65 TLLQEQVGVTV
+65 TLLQEQVGVTI
-76 NGSSNNAGSVQT
+76 NGASNNAGSVQT

-122 FATSSIERIEIC
+122 FATNSIERIEIC

-157 KDISRPLQI
+157 KDISKPLQI
-166 NASSILGSFGTQK
+166 NASTMVGSFGTVK
-179 NNLQVAGKKNKWS
+179 NNLQVAGKKNKWT
-192 YSGRLAHTNS
+192 YSARLAQTNS
-202 NGFSA
+202 KGFSA
-207 ANDTTGKNNFDAD
+207 AIDTTGKNNFDAD
-220 YYKGLAV
+220 GYNGTAL
-227 HGQINYAATE
+227 HGQLNYAATE
-237 HFSVKAFSMYNKY
+237 HLSIKAFSMYNKY

-267 ENSSLLLGTGFVYKK
+267 QNSSLLVGTGFVYKK
-282 KNFQI
+282 NNFQI

-296 DRHFLNDSAHKTST
+296 DRHFFNDSAHKTSN

-318 AASDYAEIYTSVKL
+318 AASDYAEIFTSVKL
-332 SDRLTALAGLD
+332 SHRLTALLGID

-351 NYLSVSGWGPY
+351 NYASVSGWGPY
-362 KFNDP
+362 NFNDP
-367 TRYAEQSAIYGSL
+367 TRFAEQSALYGSL

-394 GRANKHSVYGNN
+394 GRGNKHSVYGNN
-406 QTFTFNPS
+406 QTFTLNPS
-414 FAVNANTRIFASV
+414 FALSANTRMFASV

-449 ATSYEAGFSYQ
+449 ATSYEAGLSYQ
-460 NKSLQTR
+460 NKTLQTR

-507 THQISA
+507 TNQLSA
-513 FANYTFLAGKE
+513 FANYTYLQGKE

-536 TYDYLLRRPA
+536 TYNYLLRRPA

-552 ISAQVNTKLRLEIT
+552 VSAQVNTKFRLEVT
-566 GRYASKRYDVGGYAV
+566 GRYASKRRDVGGYAAPDV
-581 RDILLKSY
+581 LLASY

-600 NKHWRFTADIQ
+600 SKHWRFTADIQ
-611 NFTSTKYYEVYGF
+611 NFTNTKYYEVYGF
-624 KTMPLNASV
+624 TTMPFNASI

>member
-16 MVSAQQDTT
+16 MVSAQQDTA

-76 NGSSNNAGSVQT
+76 NGSSNNPGSVQT

-157 KDISRPLQI
+157 KEISRPLQI
-166 NASSILGSFGTQK
+166 NASSLMGSFGTQK

-192 YSGRLAHTNS
+192 YSARIAHTNS
-202 NGFSA
+202 KGFSA
-207 ANDTTGKNNFDAD
+207 SIDTTEKNNFDAD
-220 YYKGLAV
+220 NYKGLAL

-250 KAGVDAGVFRD
+250 KAGVDAGVFKD

-267 ENSSLLLGTGFVYKK
+267 TNSGLLIGTGFVYKK
-282 KNFQI
+282 SNWQI

-318 AASDYAEIYTSVKL
+318 AASDYAEVYTSVKL

-351 NYLSVSGWGPY
+351 DYLSVSGWGPY
-362 KFNDP
+362 DFKDP
-367 TRYAEQSAIYGSL
+367 TRYAEQLALYGSL
-380 LYTSLNK
+380 LYTSANK
-387 KLTLELG
+387 KLTLEVG
-394 GRANKHSVYGNN
+394 GRTNKHSVYGNN
-406 QTFTFNPS
+406 QTFTLNPS
-414 FAVNANTRIFASV
+414 FALSENIRMFASV

-460 NKSLQTR
+460 QKTFQTR
-467 LVYFNRQTANG
+467 VVYFNRQTANG

-493 QAVNGL
+493 QSVNGL
-499 EFEIRKSI
+499 ELEIKKSFSSGI
-507 THQISA
+507 TA

-529 ITNKDTI
+529 ITNQDTI
-536 TYDYLLRRPA
+536 TYDYLLRRPT
-546 HQLNMG
+546 HQLNLG
-552 ISAQVNTKLRLEIT
+552 ISAQVNAKLRFEIS
-566 GRYASKRYDVGGYAV
+566 GRYASKRQDVGGYAAPDV
-581 RDILLKSY
+581 ELKSY
-589 VTLAANAGYQL
+589 TTLTANAGYQL
-600 NKHWRFTADIQ
+600 NKHWRLTADIQ
-611 NFTSTKYYEVYGF
+611 NFTNTKYYEVYGF

-633 GAVFSW
+633 GVVFNW

>member
-8 LTLLFSAK
+8 LSLLFSAK

-51 TKSDLEKMGNKNLA
+51 TKADLEKMGNKNLA

-76 NGSSNNAGSVQT
+76 NGASNNAGSVQT

-122 FATSSIERIEIC
+122 FATNSIERIEIC

-157 KDISRPLQI
+157 KDISKPLQI
-166 NASSILGSFGTQK
+166 NASAILGSFGNVK
-179 NNLQVAGKKNKWS
+179 NNLQVAGKKNKWT
-192 YSGRLAHTNS
+192 YSARLAQTNS
-202 NGFSA
+202 KGFSA
-207 ANDTTGKNNFDAD
+207 SIDTTGKNNFDTDA
-220 YYKGLAV
+220 YNGTAL
-227 HGQINYAATE
+227 HGQLNYAATE
-237 HFSVKAFSMYNKY
+237 HLSFKAFSMYNKY

-267 ENSSLLLGTGFVYKK
+267 TNSSLLVGTGFVYKK
-282 KNFQI
+282 NNWQI

-296 DRHFLNDSAHKTST
+296 DRYFLNDSAHKTSN

-318 AASDYAEIYTSVKL
+318 AASDYAEIFTSVKL
-332 SDRLTALAGLD
+332 SDRLTALLGID

-351 NYLSVSGWGPY
+351 NYASISGWGPY
-362 KFNDP
+362 NFNDP
-367 TRYAEQSAIYGSL
+367 TRFAEQSALYGSL

-394 GRANKHSVYGNN
+394 GRTNKHSVYGNN
-406 QTFTFNPS
+406 QTFTLNPS
-414 FAVNANTRIFASV
+414 FAINANTRMFASV

-449 ATSYEAGFSYQ
+449 ATSYEAGLSYQ
-460 NKSLQTR
+460 NKTLQTR

-478 IDYNYINYQYFNYVK
+478 IDYNYINFQYFNYVK

-507 THQISA
+507 TSTLTA
-513 FANYTFLAGKE
+513 FANYTYLQGKE

-536 TYDYLLRRPA
+536 TYQYLLRRPA

-552 ISAQVNTKLRLEIT
+552 VSAQVNTKLRLEVT
-566 GRYASKRYDVGGYAV
+566 GRYASKRRDVGGYAAPDV
-581 RDILLKSY
+581 LLASY

-611 NFTSTKYYEVYGF
+611 NFTNTKYYEVYGF
-624 KTMPLNASV
+624 TTMPFNASI

>member
-51 TKSDLEKMGNKNLA
+51 TKADLEKMGNKNLA

-76 NGSSNNAGSVQT
+76 NGASNNAGSVQT

-122 FATSSIERIEIC
+122 FATNSIERIEIC

-157 KDISRPLQI
+157 RDISKPLQI
-166 NASSILGSFGTQK
+166 NASTLLGSFGTVK
-179 NNLQVAGKKNKWS
+179 NNVQVAGKKNKWT
-192 YSGRLAHTNS
+192 YSARLAQTNS
-202 NGFSA
+202 KGFSA
-207 ANDTTGKNNFDAD
+207 SIDTTGKNNFDAD
-220 YYKGLAV
+220 AYNGTAL
-227 HGQINYAATE
+227 HGQLNYAATE
-237 HFSVKAFSMYNKY
+237 HLSFKAFSMYNKY
-250 KAGVDAGVFRD
+250 KAGVDAGIFRD

-267 ENSSLLLGTGFVYKK
+267 TNSSLLVGTGFVYKK
-282 KNFQI
+282 NNWQI

-296 DRHFLNDSAHKTST
+296 DRHFFNDSSHKTSN

-318 AASDYAEIYTSVKL
+318 AASDYAEIFTSVKL
-332 SDRLTALAGLD
+332 SDRLTALLGID

-351 NYLSVSGWGPY
+351 NYASVSGWGPY
-362 KFNDP
+362 NFNDP
-367 TRYAEQSAIYGSL
+367 TRFAEQSALYGSL

-394 GRANKHSVYGNN
+394 GRTNKHSVYGNN
-406 QTFTFNPS
+406 QTFTLNPS
-414 FAVNANTRIFASV
+414 FAFNANTRMFASV

-460 NKSLQTR
+460 NKTLQTR

-507 THQISA
+507 TNQLSA
-513 FANYTFLAGKE
+513 FANYTYLQGKE

-536 TYDYLLRRPA
+536 TYNYLLRRPA

-552 ISAQVNTKLRLEIT
+552 ISAQVNTKLRFEIT
-566 GRYASKRYDVGGYAV
+566 GRYASKRRDVGGYGAPDV
-581 RDILLKSY
+581 ELKSY

-611 NFTSTKYYEVYGF
+611 NFTNTKYYEVYGF
-624 KTMPLNASV
+624 TTMPFNASF
-633 GAVFSW
+633 GAAFSW

>member
-76 NGSSNNAGSVQT
+76 NGASNNAGSVQT

-157 KDISRPLQI
+157 KDISSPLQI
-166 NASSILGSFGTQK
+166 NISSILGSFGTQK
-179 NNLQVAGKKNKWS
+179 NNLQVVGKKNKWS
-192 YSGRLAHTNS
+192 YSGRISHTNS
-202 NGFSA
+202 KGFSA
-207 ANDTTGKNNFDAD
+207 ANDTTGKNNFDVDA
-220 YYKGLAV
+220 YKGTAL
-227 HGQINYAATE
+227 HGQINFAATE

-282 KNFQI
+282 NNFQI

-296 DRHFLNDSAHKTST
+296 DRHFLNDSTHKTST

-332 SDRLTALAGLD
+332 SERLTALAGLD
-343 YRKGSYSQ
+343 YRKGTYSQ

-362 KFNDP
+362 NFNDP

-380 LYTSLNK
+380 LYTSLHK
-387 KLTLELG
+387 KLTFELG
-394 GRANKHSVYGNN
+394 GRANKHSVYGSN
-406 QTFTFNPS
+406 QTFTLNPS
-414 FAVNANTRIFASV
+414 FALSANTRIFASV
-427 STGFKA
+427 SSGFKA

-460 NKSLQTR
+460 NKTLQSR

-499 EFEIRKSI
+499 EFELRKSFANGV
-507 THQISA
+507 TA
-513 FANYTFLAGKE
+513 FANYTYLAGKE

-529 ITNKDTI
+529 ITNQDTI

-566 GRYASKRYDVGGYAV
+566 GRYASKRYDVGGYSAP
-581 RDILLKSY
+581 DILLKSY
-589 VTLAANAGYQL
+589 ATLAANVGYQL
-600 NKHWRFTADIQ
+600 NKYWRFTADIQ
-611 NFTSTKYYEVYGF
+611 NFTNTKYYEVYGF

-633 GAVFSW
+633 GAVLNW

>member
-207 ANDTTGKNNFDAD
+207 ANDTTGKNNFDTD

-250 KAGVDAGVFRD
+250 KACVDAGVFRD

-460 NKSLQTR
+460 NKTLQTR

-529 ITNKDTI
+529 ITNQDTI

-552 ISAQVNTKLRLEIT
+552 ISAQVNSKLRLEIT

-589 VTLAANAGYQL
+589 ATLAANVGYQL

-611 NFTSTKYYEVYGF
+611 NFTNTKYYEVYGF

>member
-65 TLLQEQVGVTV
+65 TLLQEQVGITV

-179 NNLQVAGKKNKWS
+179 NNLQLAGKKNKWS
-192 YSGRLAHTNS
+192 YSGRIAHTNS

-207 ANDTTGKNNFDAD
+207 AIDTTGKNNFDAD
-220 YYKGLAV
+220 LYKGLAL

-267 ENSSLLLGTGFVYKK
+267 ENSSLLLGTGFIYKK
-282 KNFQI
+282 NNWQI

-296 DRHFLNDSAHKTST
+296 DRHFLNDSTHKTST

-318 AASDYAEIYTSVKL
+318 ATSDYAEIYTSIKL

-362 KFNDP
+362 NFNDP
-367 TRYAEQSAIYGSL
+367 TRYAEQSALYGSL
-380 LYTSLNK
+380 LYTSLHK

-394 GRANKHSVYGNN
+394 GRVNKHSVYGNN
-406 QTFTFNPS
+406 QTFTLNPS
-414 FAVNANTRIFASV
+414 FALSANTRIFASV
-427 STGFKA
+427 SSGFKA

-460 NKSLQTR
+460 NKTLQTR

-499 EFEIRKSI
+499 EFEIKKSFANGV
-507 THQISA
+507 TA

-529 ITNKDTI
+529 ITNQDTI

-566 GRYASKRYDVGGYAV
+566 GRYAGKRYDVGGYAAP
-581 RDILLKSY
+581 DILLKSY
-589 VTLAANAGYQL
+589 ATLAANVGYQL

-611 NFTSTKYYEVYGF
+611 NFTNTKYYEVYGF

-633 GAVFSW
+633 GAVFGW

>member
-16 MVSAQQDTT
+16 IVSAQQDTT

-51 TKSDLEKMGNKNLA
+51 TKADLEKMGNKNLA

-76 NGSSNNAGSVQT
+76 NGASNNAGSVQT

-122 FATSSIERIEIC
+122 FATNSIERIEIC

-157 KDISRPLQI
+157 RDISKPLQI
-166 NASSILGSFGTQK
+166 NASTILGSFGTVK
-179 NNLQVAGKKNKWS
+179 NNLQVAGKKNKWT
-192 YSGRLAHTNS
+192 YSARLAQTNS
-202 NGFSA
+202 KGFSA
-207 ANDTTGKNNFDAD
+207 SIDTTGKNNFDAD
-220 YYKGLAV
+220 AYNGTAL
-227 HGQINYAATE
+227 HGQLNYAATE
-237 HFSVKAFSMYNKY
+237 HLSFKAFSMYNKY
-250 KAGVDAGVFRD
+250 KAGVDAGIFRD

-267 ENSSLLLGTGFVYKK
+267 TNSSLLVGTGFVYKK
-282 KNFQI
+282 NNWQI

-296 DRHFLNDSAHKTST
+296 DRHFFNDSSHKTSN

-318 AASDYAEIYTSVKL
+318 AASDYAEIFTSVKL
-332 SDRLTALAGLD
+332 SDRLTALLGVD

-351 NYLSVSGWGPY
+351 NYASISGWGPY
-362 KFNDP
+362 NFNDP
-367 TRYAEQSAIYGSL
+367 TRFAEQSALYGSL

-394 GRANKHSVYGNN
+394 GRTNKHSVYGNN
-406 QTFTFNPS
+406 QTFTLNPS
-414 FAVNANTRIFASV
+414 FAFNANTRMFASV

-460 NKSLQTR
+460 NKTLQTR

-507 THQISA
+507 TNQLSA
-513 FANYTFLAGKE
+513 FANYTYLQGKE

-536 TYDYLLRRPA
+536 TYNYLLRRPA

-552 ISAQVNTKLRLEIT
+552 ISAQVNTKLRFEIT
-566 GRYASKRYDVGGYAV
+566 GRYASKRRDVGGYGAPDV
-581 RDILLKSY
+581 ELKSY

-611 NFTSTKYYEVYGF
+611 NFTNTKYYEVYGF
-624 KTMPLNASV
+624 TTMPFNASF
-633 GAVFSW
+633 GAAFSW